1 MSRFYHALQK
11 AEQERIHEKRQ
22 SGQSATPVVS
32 IPLPLREDSLI
43 EDEAKERFRAF
54 DEVQQILLDRNSVEN
69 HLVSIL
75 DLASFG
81 AEQYRALCHL
91 LEQRRASTGLSV
103 LAVSSPAAGDGKTT
117 TAINL
122 AGALAQTSEN
132 RVLLVDLDLRK
143 PSLSTYI
150 GLKPS
155 SARKGV
161 TDIVG
166 DPDLHFEQVAYVV
179 SQIQLTILPSGRTSS
194 SPYDDLKSV
203 RLSEMLEMARENYN
217 YIILDTPPLIPF
229 PDCRLIEKLVD
240 GFLVIVKADKT
251 PRKLVEEALQVIDQQ
266 KLVGVVFNGDDH
278 PVFGYSSYYG
288 YDAYGRTGKKRGLLN
303 RVARGIG
310 YLFGGKQSL

>member
-11 AEQERIHEKRQ
+11 AEQERVHEKRQ
-22 SGQSATPVVS
+22 SGQSPTPIVS
-32 IPLPLREDSLI
+32 IPLPLREEPLI
-43 EDEAKERFRAF
+43 EEKTKEQFRSF
-54 DEVQQILLDRNSVEN
+54 DEVQQISLDRNSVEN

-75 DLASFG
+75 DLASFE
-81 AEQYRALCHL
+81 AEQYRALCHM
-91 LEQRRASTGLSV
+91 LEQRRASTGLTV
-103 LAVSSPAAGDGKTT
+103 VAVSSPAAGDGKTT

-122 AGALAQTSEN
+122 AGALAQTPEN

-150 GLKPS
+150 GLKS
-155 SARKGV
+155 SSVRKGV

-166 DPDLHFEQVAYVV
+166 DPDLNFEQVAYVV
-179 SQIQLTILPSGRTSS
+179 SQIQLTILPSGKTSS
-194 SPYDDLKSV
+194 SPYDDLKSI
-203 RLSEMLEMARENYN
+203 RLSEMLEMARGNYN

-240 GFLVIVKADKT
+240 GFLVVVKADKT

-288 YDAYGRTGKKRGLLN
+288 YNNYGSTGKKRGILN

-310 YLFGGKQSL
+310 HLFGSKHSL